1 MAGATGHVGET
12 QGGELCDKRSKRQ
25 FTLADALQPGVQAA
39 QSESQGR
46 QAAALQLVQVFTTL
60 EWNAPGLLWPHRKV
74 LTSESLM
81 LRSPKTDRHQHQRG
95 K

>member
-12 QGGELCDKRSKRQ
+12 QGGELCDKRSRRQ

-46 QAAALQLVQVFTTL
+46 QAAALQLVQVFTPL

-74 LTSESLM
+74 LASESLM

>member
-12 QGGELCDKRSKRQ
+12 QGGELCDKRSRRQ

-46 QAAALQLVQVFTTL
+46 QAEAL
-60 EWNAPGLLWPHRKV
+60 
-74 LTSESLM
+74 
-81 LRSPKTDRHQHQRG
+81 
-95 K
+95 